1 MSDLYVLGVGYPV
14 VYRRNGVLYGLMEET
29 DATQVSVV
37 VERSYFCPSLGCLF
51 TAVPSLVHAPEPT
64 FHHPAPLH
72 NKSLMTQ
79 FGVHRAHLATQTM

>member
-37 VERSYFCPSLGCLF
+37 VEHSDW
-51 TAVPSLVHAPEPT
+51 
-64 FHHPAPLH
+64 
-72 NKSLMTQ
+72 
-79 FGVHRAHLATQTM
+79 TMEV